1 MTPGVPA
8 KPDFG
13 FVGWTERTRS
23 GTQGADDD
31 PGAPIKPGFGFV
43 GWSSDVKTA
52 FQCTE
57 YRFLNRL
64 L

>member
-23 GTQGADDD
+23 GTQETDDD
-31 PGAPIKPGFGFV
+31 KGRKTGAPVKPGFE
-43 GWSSDVKTA
+43 W
-52 FQCTE
+52 
-57 YRFLNRL
+57 
-64 L
+64 

>member
-23 GTQGADDD
+23 GTQGTDDD
-31 PGAPIKPGFGFV
+31 KGRKTGAPAKPGFGFV
-43 GWSSDVKTA
+43 GWSLAAKSMVKR
-52 FQCTE
+52 
-57 YRFLNRL
+57 Y
-64 L
+64 

>member
-23 GTQGADDD
+23 GTQGANDDEWHKISRQD
-31 PGAPIKPGFGFV
+31 SVPAYWIQV
-43 GWSSDVKTA
+43 
-52 FQCTE
+52 
-57 YRFLNRL
+57 LNA
-64 L
+64 